1 VIIELTA
8 GAGPVGSTMASQ
20 LEEASTVSDPNFDS
34 MTKDEVIAWFRTTD
48 TLAPAIR
55 SMTPSAEPAAD
66 PVPEIPMM
74 LASIRI
80 PVPVVEEVDR
90 LADED
95 GVRRSDVIR
104 EALGRYIMMRRSPVS
119 SDEAQ
124 HALDVLRRVVTARE
138 DHPRAA

>member
-1 VIIELTA
+1 
-8 GAGPVGSTMASQ
+8 M
-20 LEEASTVSDPNFDS
+20 EEASPVSEPEFDS

-48 TLAPAIR
+48 TLTPIIR

-74 LASIRI
+74 LASIRV

-95 GVRRSDVIR
+95 GVRRSDIIR

-119 SDEAQ
+119 PDEAR

-138 DHPRAA
+138 GHPRAA

>member
-1 VIIELTA
+1 
-8 GAGPVGSTMASQ
+8 M
-20 LEEASTVSDPNFDS
+20 EEASTVSDPDFDS

-48 TLAPAIR
+48 SLAPVIR
-55 SMTPSAEPAAD
+55 AMTPSAEPAAD

-80 PVPVVEEVDR
+80 PVRVVEEVDR

-95 GVRRSDVIR
+95 GVRRSDIIR

-138 DHPRAA
+138 GQPRAA

>member
-1 VIIELTA
+1 
-8 GAGPVGSTMASQ
+8 M
-20 LEEASTVSDPNFDS
+20 EEASAVSDPGFDS

-48 TLAPAIR
+48 TLAPVIR

-66 PVPEIPMM
+66 PVPETPMM

-95 GVRRSDVIR
+95 GVRRSDIIR
-104 EALGRYIMMRRSPVS
+104 EALGRYIMTRRSPVS
-119 SDEAQ
+119 PDEAQ

-138 DHPRAA
+138 GHPRAA

>member
-1 VIIELTA
+1 
-8 GAGPVGSTMASQ
+8 M
-20 LEEASTVSDPNFDS
+20 EEASAVSDPDFDS
-34 MTKDEVIAWFRTTD
+34 MTKDEVIAWFRATD
-48 TLAPAIR
+48 TLAPVIG

-74 LASIRI
+74 LASIRV

-95 GVRRSDVIR
+95 GVRRSDIIR

-119 SDEAQ
+119 QDEAK
-124 HALDVLRRVVTARE
+124 HALDVLRRVVTTRE
-138 DHPRAA
+138 GHPRAA